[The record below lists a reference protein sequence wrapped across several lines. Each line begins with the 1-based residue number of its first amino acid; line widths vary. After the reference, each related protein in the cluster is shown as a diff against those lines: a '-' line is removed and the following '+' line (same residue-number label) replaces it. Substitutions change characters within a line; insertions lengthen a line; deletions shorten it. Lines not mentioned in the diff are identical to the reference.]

1 MSELKTA
8 TGAAVESPV
17 LARIVE
23 ALGGMV
29 LEVEEQNPR
38 RGWVRVDPARVRDM
52 ARILFHD
59 AKARLATVTGIDV
72 RDGLDI
78 LYHWALDADGYVVT
92 VKALAARPAMAI
104 DSVGQD
110 LPAADWI
117 EREMHDLL
125 GAEFRGHPDMRRLL
139 LADNWPEGVHPL
151 RRGFKVPKV
160 DALGRRETNEWAGA
174 PVKKEKH
181 PTYRPEKPLKP
192 GQMLINVGPFHP
204 LQEEAEFFQLY
215 CEGETVVDMD
225 VRLGFNH
232 RGVEELSTRLTW
244 DQVPFLVERV

>member
-23 ALGGMV
+23 VLGGMV

-38 RGWVRVDPARVRDM
+38 RGWVRVDPASVREM
-52 ARILFHD
+52 ASILFHD

-78 LYHWALDADGYVVT
+78 LYHWALDADAYVVT

-110 LPAADWI
+110 LPAAAAPPAAC
-117 EREMHDLL
+117 RRPSPAGRRH
-125 GAEFRGHPDMRRLL
+125 GADC
-139 LADNWPEGVHPL
+139 
-151 RRGFKVPKV
+151 RRG
-160 DALGRRETNEWAGA
+160 
-174 PVKKEKH
+174 
-181 PTYRPEKPLKP
+181 
-192 GQMLINVGPFHP
+192 
-204 LQEEAEFFQLY
+204 
-215 CEGETVVDMD
+215 
-225 VRLGFNH
+225 
-232 RGVEELSTRLTW
+232 
-244 DQVPFLVERV
+244 